1 MIRSMTGYGQGRG
14 TVQGCRLEVELRSVN
29 HRFSEITL
37 KLPKPL
43 LFLEPEVK
51 KRLKERFLRGR
62 LDLLA
67 TLNETKEST
76 RRLEI
81 DLALAKQYRRA
92 LQELKSRLKLK
103 GDIDLN
109 LLTDFRNLITVE
121 ERPSGHK
128 HLVTVF
134 YRLLNQ
140 AGNRLDRMRQK
151 EGRTLAGDLTRRLE
165 RIGRSVGHIKRRA
178 PNVLTEYRRRLKKR
192 VKWLSK
198 GTTLDSQRLEQEVA
212 LYATRCDITE
222 EMTRIESHLSQ
233 FKAMIMSR
241 ETVGRSLD
249 FLIQEM
255 HREINT
261 TGSKAND
268 ADISRQVILIKSE
281 LERLREQ
288 IQNVE

>member
-1 MIRSMTGYGQGRG
+1 MIRSMTGYGQGRV
-14 TVQGCRLEVELRSVN
+14 TVQGHRLEMELRSVN
-29 HRFSEITL
+29 HRFCEITL

-43 LFLEPEVK
+43 VFLEPEIK
-51 KRLKERFLRGR
+51 KRLKERFPRGR
-62 LDLLA
+62 LDLQV
-67 TLNETKEST
+67 TLNETKTSD

-81 DLALAKQYRRA
+81 DLPLAKQYRHA
-92 LQELKSRLKLK
+92 LQELKSRLKVK
-103 GDIDLN
+103 GDIDLA

-121 ERPSGHK
+121 ERPTGSK
-128 HLVTVF
+128 RLIPAF

-140 AGNRLDRMRQK
+140 AVSRLDRMRQR
-151 EGRTLAGDLTRRLE
+151 EGRVLARDLKSRLE
-165 RIGRSVGHIKRRA
+165 QISRSVGIIKKRV
-178 PNVLTEYRRRLKKR
+178 PQVLTDYRERLMKR
-192 VKWLSK
+192 VKWLTK
-198 GTTLDSQRLEQEVA
+198 GTPLDSQRLEQEVA
-212 LYATRCDITE
+212 LYATRCDISE

-233 FKAMIMSR
+233 FRTMIMAR
-241 ETVGRSLD
+241 KAVGRSLD

-268 ADISRQVILIKSE
+268 TDISRQVILIKSE